1 MNMKIKLLTLLILV
15 SVSLPAFSVAPRL
28 TVMPNSPKVYNFSDA
43 KKLSTH
49 TDELNELKKSLKE
62 SIVTSSAEMPQNFR
76 AKKKG
81 GGLANMPFIGSY
93 FLVLGDLTYN
103 FDITDGV
110 INKSGNGAFKY
121 VIYDN
126 EGNLYAD
133 SVGIVR
139 NFVSSFM
146 IVELTGTTMVNLVIN
161 RKIGYGGSGL
171 LLLNLFSEGCV
182 DASGDNLFDIGEA
195 YGCIYLGHLKAFLK
209 ASLVRKR
216 TN

>member
-1 MNMKIKLLTLLILV
+1 MKIKLLTLLILV

-49 TDELNELKKSLKE
+49 TDELNELKKSLKD
-62 SIVTSSAEMPQNFR
+62 SIVASSAEMPENLR

-81 GGLANMPFIGSY
+81 GGLANLPFIGSY
-93 FLVLGDLTYN
+93 FLVLGDSTYN
-103 FDITDGV
+103 FAITDGV

-126 EGNLYAD
+126 EGNLYDD
-133 SVGIVR
+133 SVGVVR

-146 IVELTGTTMVNLVIN
+146 IVNLNKSFLVNLVIN
-161 RKIGYGGSGL
+161 RKLGYGGSGVQ
-171 LLLNLFSEGCV
+171 LLNLFSDNCL
-182 DASGDNLFDIGEA
+182 DASGDFVVDVGESYACTFIGPNYA
-195 YGCIYLGHLKAFLK
+195 SIK